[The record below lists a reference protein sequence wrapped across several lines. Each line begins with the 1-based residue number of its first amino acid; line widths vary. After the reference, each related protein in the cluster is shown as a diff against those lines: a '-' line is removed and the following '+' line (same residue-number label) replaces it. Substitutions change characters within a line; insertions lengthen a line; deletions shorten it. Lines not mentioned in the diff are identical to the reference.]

1 MKFCYVD
8 ESGTGDEPY
17 AVMVGV
23 IVDAYRMRTT
33 KSEWDIL
40 LASFSEKAKK
50 PIDEIHTRDLYRGN
64 NHWRGVDS
72 SIRKLIISQIIT
84 WFSRRS
90 HPIVCCA
97 LEKAKFES
105 EFAAHE
111 QKTTIK
117 TIWRFLGLHLAL
129 SMQKMHQRLDRNKGN
144 TVFVFDREDPEQS
157 HFTDLL
163 LSPPQWTESYY
174 GRGRRQEALDQIV
187 DVPHFADSKH
197 VPLLQVADVIAYF
210 LRLHTEL
217 ENGSEPSFE
226 GEKELVAA
234 WAQQLLALSI
244 NKSFVYP
251 KRQRC
256 ACADTFFS
264 YAPACLRD

>member
-17 AVMVGV
+17 AVMVGI
-23 IVDAYRMRTT
+23 IVDAHRMRTT
-33 KSEWDIL
+33 KTEWDIL

-50 PIDEIHTRDLYRGN
+50 PIDEIHTKDLYRGR
-64 NHWRGVDS
+64 NHWRGVDG
-72 SIRKLIISQIIT
+72 SIRHEIVGDIIT
-84 WFSRRS
+84 WFSSRK

-97 LEKAKFES
+97 LEKEKFVK

-111 QKTTIK
+111 YRTDVK

-129 SMQKMHQRLDRNKGN
+129 SIQKMHQRIDRNKGN
-144 TVFVFDREDPEQS
+144 TVFIFDHEDQEQS

-163 LSPPQWTESYY
+163 LAPPQWTESYY
-174 GRGRRQEALDQIV
+174 SREKKQEALDQIV
-187 DVPHFADSKH
+187 DVPHFADSKL

-217 ENGSEPSFE
+217 ENGSTPGFE
-226 GEKELVAA
+226 GERAIVAA
-234 WAQQLLALSI
+234 WAKQLLALSVD
-244 NKSFVYP
+244 KSFVYP
-251 KRQRC
+251 KRKRC